1 MTVQINGEPREITRA
16 RSVRELLDELGL
28 APHALLIEHNGV
40 ALRREEW
47 DAAALGA
54 GDRIEIIRIVA
65 GG

>member
-1 MTVQINGEPREITRA
+1 MTLQINGEPHEIRRA
-16 RSVRELLDELGL
+16 GTVRELIEELGL

-47 DAAALGA
+47 AARALGPR
-54 GDRIEIIRIVA
+54 DRVEVIRIVA